1 MKTIV
6 TSKKVQFHWSLA
18 LLCHP
23 HHWFCFRLIEF
34 VFIYLFMY
42 VFIYLFMFVCKRIK
56 CCTTIPQHTHTKNK
70 SLTPAIYTR
79 CSRGCAHSSVHGTSN
94 SKLTDRY
101 FFYYAVITHE
111 NRTTVFK
118 VHMQTKYRCVDL
130 NSQFKRSAFVF

>member
-1 MKTIV
+1 MDNLVDLVAHFNWI
-6 TSKKVQFHWSLA
+6 LA

-23 HHWFCFRLIEF
+23 RHWFCFPLVEF
-34 VFIYLFMY
+34 LFIYLF
-42 VFIYLFMFVCKRIK
+42 IYLCFFCKRIK
-56 CCTTIPQHTHTKNK
+56 CCTTIRQHTHTQKIK
-70 SLTPAIYTR
+70 VSLRQYTHHV
-79 CSRGCAHSSVHGTSN
+79 RGCAHSSGHGTSN

>member
-6 TSKKVQFHWSLA
+6 TFKKAHFHWSLA

-23 HHWFCFRLIEF
+23 HHWFFFRLIEF
-34 VFIYLFMY
+34 LFIYLCIY
-42 VFIYLFMFVCKRIK
+42 VFIYLCLFCKRIK
-56 CCTTIPQHTHTKNK
+56 CCTTIRQHTHTKIK
-70 SLTPAIYTR
+70 VSLRQYTHHV
-79 CSRGCAHSSVHGTSN
+79 RGCAHSSVHGTSN

-118 VHMQTKYRCVDL
+118 VHMQTKYRCVDF

>member
-1 MKTIV
+1 MLHTI
-6 TSKKVQFHWSLA
+6 
-18 LLCHP
+18 
-23 HHWFCFRLIEF
+23 R
-34 VFIYLFMY
+34 
-42 VFIYLFMFVCKRIK
+42 
-56 CCTTIPQHTHTKNK
+56 QHTRKK
-70 SLTPAIYTR
+70 KIKVSLRQYTHHV
-79 CSRGCAHSSVHGTSN
+79 RGCAHSSVHGTSN